1 MSNKGFEKA
10 VLDRLSSIEG
20 RLSSIEESLS
30 GIGEFASDIISDES
44 GPLNA
49 EVLDSLKSTLSALSA
64 PIESL
69 GSVNA
74 NAAEAMS
81 LDEVMGSLS
90 DFKERIAGIREV
102 MASQTDSE

>member
-1 MSNKGFEKA
+1 MSSKGFEKA
-10 VLDRLSSIEG
+10 VLDKLSSIEG

-44 GPLNA
+44 GPLNT
-49 EVLDSLKSTLSALSA
+49 EVLESLKTTLTALSA

-69 GSVNA
+69 SSASA
-74 NAAEAMS
+74 NSTEGMS

-90 DFKERIAGIREV
+90 DFRDRIAGIREV
-102 MASQTDSE
+102 MANQADSE